1 MKSIFIH
8 LVIIFT
14 VTKLYSQNTI
24 IDSTFG
30 VNGISIHSPNGV
42 NNTICD
48 FVESSGSFYCAVN
61 SFNNSTGIIGIVKY
75 KNNGIVDSTFG
86 TNGYIGT
93 SIDIGSTP
101 FLYAVSIKVQS
112 DGKIILSSPH
122 YNGSK
127 YQFALCRILTNGSID
142 LGFAINGYFIYDI
155 GLNWDQNIDFD
166 IQSDGKIII
175 SGASQISSVNQNW
188 ELIVL
193 RLTTSGTLDQGFGNN
208 GKFNLDISQYDDAAV
223 KPILQ
228 PDGKI
233 VILGY
238 SRIPS
243 NSAIIAVRLN
253 SSGVLDLSFGNN
265 GVSTIDVTSLN
276 DEGRDGLIL
285 PDGKILICGFSEIS
299 GTAHPVIIKLNTDGT
314 LDNTFGSNGQL
325 ILSINTGS
333 SIAYTIKMLA
343 NGKILVSGSSSNGQ
357 RNYMFATKLN
367 PNGTIDNQFFSNGT
381 FEYSVGNYN
390 DYCLSTLIQA
400 GDKILLAGCSS
411 NGTVLRNCI
420 VKLSSTQVSSSVG
433 LSGLPSINFGNVL
446 SGSVADHIY
455 YFLNN
460 TPNAINIS
468 GFQFSPAGV
477 FTVLSPNGLTIPPHN
492 QLPVSFFFY
501 PNAIQNYSGSVT
513 VSSDAPNSSY
523 VIQLLGNGVAQNASK
538 IRVFNKLDN
547 NPTLSNESEIANN
560 VITATTVN
568 TVKVCADGSN
578 ATRVSFTNNASTIQ
592 TANIRFRMKSDPFG
606 SNTDY
611 SGWFINLDYS
621 INGNTITA
629 KFTHPKYL
637 NINGLYRVDTLQVI
651 DNATSNVVYEH
662 PFRIY
667 RAPVLMVHGLWGNQL
682 SLLDLQ
688 YSLVTSGKYNG
699 NLVYLVDYEITNASP
714 FSYNN
719 NVIWTSINSEFSLL
733 RLLGYSAGKVDIVA
747 HSMGGII
754 SRIYL
759 QRPICGS
766 SPCYRNDIH
775 KLITL
780 NTPHSGTQVAN
791 YILSSN
797 PCATNVAQNILDLS
811 GMYWNNGAVADLQCN
826 SQAISDIN
834 TAPNLNRNVV
844 PCHSIITNT
853 YPTVST
859 GTDENTLTNAIAT
872 CRGETGTEFNNILY
886 AFTPND
892 LVVPTESQKGGLND
906 FSYYNGVMH
915 TASPSDIQVMNKV
928 ALLLDENTNTSV
940 YFDQNT
946 GGYNPPVIQPTFKYD
961 PLEEDPNN
969 STQSGQVTITSPTSG
984 FVTSPGATIQIVIS
998 STGGTN
1004 KLLSLIQNKNINNFA
1019 LDTVVGNITF
1029 NYTIPLNA
1037 TGNIRIFATGFD
1049 NTGYTGFDTADIV
1062 SMPTASLD
1070 SIRFVEDFISV
1081 PKQQNQP
1088 FTIRAFYNNGAVIDI
1103 TKIQGLSYQLLNN
1116 ALATVTSN
1124 YVTGVDT
1131 GFTVL
1136 SATYQGKSSQTYLKV
1151 YLGDNWVATGI
1162 DLTSINK
1169 FNSSLLVYPNPASDV
1184 INIAF
1189 NSNSQLKANVRIS
1202 DNYGRIVKELDIF
1215 KCKQGINQKE
1225 ILINN
1230 LSAGLYFC
1238 EVELDREKYVRKFI
1252 VTR

>member
-1 MKSIFIH
+1 MKKGYLFFAFVLHILNSIQA
-8 LVIIFT
+8 
-14 VTKLYSQNTI
+14 QNTI
-24 IDSTFG
+24 TNSEYWFDNDYANKVTAGISPVADYTLNSNVNTSGLTIGVHSIHIRFKDANALWSSVLTQTFFKSPVISQPNKIDKYRYWFDTASASMITSYLPTPMEDYNLVTNIDCSMLPFGQHQIHFQFNDINGLWSSVTNDTFSVSQNIPVASFSGMPLNLSEGQYVTYTNQSQFANTYQWYFQGGTPTTSTLQNPTVQYNTSGNYDVTLVVANGFG
-30 VNGISIHSPNGV
+30 FDTLKRSTYVHVVPYNGNGINGISG
-42 NNTICD
+42 
-48 FVESSGSFYCAVN
+48 
-61 SFNNSTGIIGIVKY
+61 
-75 KNNGIVDSTFG
+75 
-86 TNGYIGT
+86 
-93 SIDIGSTP
+93 
-101 FLYAVSIKVQS
+101 
-112 DGKIILSSPH
+112 
-122 YNGSK
+122 
-127 YQFALCRILTNGSID
+127 
-142 LGFAINGYFIYDI
+142 
-155 GLNWDQNIDFD
+155 
-166 IQSDGKIII
+166 
-175 SGASQISSVNQNW
+175 
-188 ELIVL
+188 
-193 RLTTSGTLDQGFGNN
+193 
-208 GKFNLDISQYDDAAV
+208 
-223 KPILQ
+223 
-228 PDGKI
+228 
-233 VILGY
+233 
-238 SRIPS
+238 
-243 NSAIIAVRLN
+243 
-253 SSGVLDLSFGNN
+253 
-265 GVSTIDVTSLN
+265 
-276 DEGRDGLIL
+276 
-285 PDGKILICGFSEIS
+285 
-299 GTAHPVIIKLNTDGT
+299 
-314 LDNTFGSNGQL
+314 
-325 ILSINTGS
+325 
-333 SIAYTIKMLA
+333 
-343 NGKILVSGSSSNGQ
+343 
-357 RNYMFATKLN
+357 
-367 PNGTIDNQFFSNGT
+367 
-381 FEYSVGNYN
+381 
-390 DYCLSTLIQA
+390 
-400 GDKILLAGCSS
+400 
-411 NGTVLRNCI
+411 
-420 VKLSSTQVSSSVG
+420 
-433 LSGLPSINFGNVL
+433 INFGNVL
-446 SGSVADHIY
+446 AGSFADHLY
-455 YFLNN
+455 YFTNN
-460 TPNAINIS
+460 TPNAITIS
-468 GFQFSPAGV
+468 GFQFSPTGV

-501 PNAIQNYSGSVT
+501 PNAIQNYSGSVA
-513 VSSDAPNSSY
+513 VSSDAPNSSF

-547 NPTLSNESEIANN
+547 NPTLSNESDIASNF
-560 VITATTVN
+560 ITATTVN

-592 TANIRFRMKSDPFG
+592 TTNIRFRMKSDPFG

-611 SGWFINLDYS
+611 SGWFINSDYS
-621 INGNTITA
+621 INGNTVTA

-811 GMYWNNGAVADLQCN
+811 GMYWNNGAVADLRCN

-853 YPTVST
+853 SPTVST

-872 CRGETGTEFNNILY
+872 CRGETGTVFNNILY

-906 FSYYNGVMH
+906 FSYYNSVMH

-998 STGGTN
+998 STGGTK

-1019 LDTVVGNITF
+1019 LDTAVGNITF

-1037 TGNIRIFATGFD
+1037 TGNIRIFAAGFD

-1070 SIRFVEDFISV
+1070 SIRFVEDYISV
-1081 PKQQNQP
+1081 PKQQNQS

-1151 YLGDNWVATGI
+1151 YLGDNWVTTGI
-1162 DLTSINK
+1162 DLTTANQ

-1189 NSNSQLKANVRIS
+1189 NSNSQMKAKVRIS

-1225 ILINN
+1225 ILISN

-1238 EVELDREKYVRKFI
+1238 EVELDREKFVKKFI